1 MFYLSLARQKNVE
14 LVVCF
19 DLNNISI
26 SSGAACSS
34 GKVKTSHVLKAMG
47 FSDAECSQTI
57 RISINKKITE
67 SQIKEL
73 VETLK
78 AEIK

>member
-1 MFYLSLARQKNVE
+1 
-14 LVVCF
+14 
-19 DLNNISI
+19 
-26 SSGAACSS
+26 
-34 GKVKTSHVLKAMG
+34 MG
-47 FSDAECSQTI
+47 YSDAECKQTI
-57 RISINKKITE
+57 RISIDKKITK